1 MIVKNTRDIINKEN
15 LLIVRDLIQKRS
27 GIFFPESKI
36 LTLEKSIY
44 SNYLESMAN
53 NFNEYILCLSSKN
66 GDSYFR
72 KLISFL
78 TTNETYFF
86 RGKADFDILKNIIF
100 PELIKRKSSNHRT
113 ISIWSAACSTGEE
126 PYSLAIILKELI
138 PKIETWNINII
149 ASDIDETAI
158 NTAKKGE
165 YSRWSFRGVDTN
177 ILNKYFYKND
187 DKYKIKEDYKTL
199 IHFINHNLISDP
211 PPANENDNLASA
223 DSRHGFDIIICR
235 NVTIYFKKETTMNLA
250 LKFYN
255 SLNEGGYLVVG
266 HTEYSADNYS
276 KFISRVFPVGIVYQ
290 KATNGAAKN
299 KTTPELISIEK
310 KQVKETDKLLN
321 IIKKSTP
328 SLPKISDNLNLH
340 EHRNNLSEEKIIFNE
355 AIKYYTNN
363 NYDFAIDRFFKV
375 LDINPKNVRASWMLC
390 HISANRGHF
399 EDAIKWGTRCI
410 EIDPLFKE
418 AYYSLALINL
428 ERKEYNEAV
437 EKLKKVIYIDP
448 NFTLGYFTLGNIYT
462 LMYLHSQAT
471 DCFKIAID
479 ILSVKPSDEIV
490 FQAEHLTVKELLN
503 LIELKFRAS

>member
-1 MIVKNTRDIINKEN
+1 VKENRDIINKEN
-15 LLIVRDLIQKRS
+15 LLIVRDLIQKRT

-138 PKIETWNINII
+138 PKIETWKINII

-158 NTAKKGE
+158 STARKGE
-165 YSRWSFRGVDTN
+165 YSQWSFRGVDTATM
-177 ILNKYFYKND
+177 NKYFYKKGD
-187 DKYKIKEDYKTL
+187 TYKIKEDYKTL
-199 IHFINHNLISDP
+199 IN
-211 PPANENDNLASA
+211 
-223 DSRHGFDIIICR
+223 
-235 NVTIYFKKETTMNLA
+235 
-250 LKFYN
+250 
-255 SLNEGGYLVVG
+255 
-266 HTEYSADNYS
+266 
-276 KFISRVFPVGIVYQ
+276 FISRVFPVGIVYQ